1 MQFIKR
7 FALLVSSCAFVF
19 NVARADE
26 VNAEKGVQVRRDIT
40 FLKRGGK
47 SLHLHLLRPSKLP
60 ARPLPVVIW
69 VHGGLWRSG
78 SHDKMPPLLSEL
90 SRRGYAVA
98 SVEFRSSQ
106 QATFPAQLDD
116 LRAAT
121 RFLRSNSRAYSL
133 DGAKI
138 GVAGIST
145 GGHLAS
151 LLGLSGAAN
160 AVAEIC
166 GPTDLTTLEKGSRLD
181 WNEEDGPVFAL
192 LGGSAQEKAALSRA
206 ASPVSRVSK
215 KAPPFLILHGD
226 GDSLVPVSQSEALFQ
241 KLKNAGTE
249 VSYRV
254 YAGEE
259 HGLRGVKDQTDA
271 EIIRFFD
278 KWLKAPVAKAPA
290 VR

>member
-1 MQFIKR
+1 MR
-7 FALLVSSCAFVF
+7 LVLLGVLFLLGTGAQ
-19 NVARADE
+19 AQEEA
-26 VNAEKGVQVRRDIT
+26 GVQMRRDIV
-40 FLKRGGK
+40 FARRGARE
-47 SLHLHLLRPSKLP
+47 LHLHLLRPAKLP
-60 ARPLPVVIW
+60 WRPLPIVIW
-69 VHGGLWRSG
+69 VHGGLWRTG
-78 SHDKMPPLLSEL
+78 SHDKMPPLLFNL
-90 SRRGYAVA
+90 TRRGFAVA
-98 SVEFRSSQ
+98 SVEFRSSRD
-106 QATFPAQLDD
+106 AVFPAPLDD

-145 GGHLAS
+145 GAHLAS

-166 GPTDLTTLEKGSRLD
+166 GPTDLTTLERGSRLD
-181 WNEEDGPVFAL
+181 WNEEDGPIYAL
-192 LGGSAQEKAALSRA
+192 LGGSASEKAALART
-206 ASPVSRVSK
+206 ASPVFRVSK
-215 KAPPFLILHGD
+215 GAPPFLILHGD
-226 GDSLVPVSQSEALFQ
+226 GDSLVPISQSEALFQ
-241 KLKNAGTE
+241 KLKRAGAD